1 MLPFL
6 HSGSLAALGR
16 TLLNSVWQMGALW
29 LLYLLLTGNHKRFS
43 AAARHNLALLLAASG
58 CGWFLYSLLVPPDAP
73 GVLAGLSPVFIPAGS
88 LASWI
93 TPLLNLISL
102 VYLLVL
108 LYACIRY
115 LLGFYQLRMLRL
127 RTGRLIPE
135 GLQAFA
141 DRMLPVMG
149 IRRRVRVFLVHW
161 TDTAQTIGFIRP
173 LIFLPVAL
181 LTRLSSQQ
189 VETILLHELQHIRRN
204 DYLINIGMMIFRTLF
219 FFNPFA
225 RFFFRAVTREREL
238 ACDDSVLQWNY
249 PVPVYAEALFALES
263 FRQTSVFSLAADGN
277 NPRLLADRIRRVAG
291 LPASGRSPRTA
302 LLGFSLMAA
311 LFLMAAH
318 FFTPFSRP
326 GGNIESRS
334 RQAATAHPAGQPET
348 IRTILLQETR
358 VLVDVS
364 GNTEAGRSRR
374 RPARKTFDPAPQA
387 TQQVPVVIAWT
398 VAAPAGQPDEEHPAL
413 LYADQVEVRNY
424 SNEQMVAS
432 GPMPMADPGSAPY
445 IPSVSFSYQPAA
457 DTLIPEAL
465 LQQQL
470 KAMLALE
477 KVKND
482 QIRAAISQQMQM
494 KKEELKQM
502 EAEHRRLLER
512 KQNELKP
519 FVEKIRSEIR
529 VRQEAIKA
537 LQKQLAEIGAI
548 YI

>member
-58 CGWFLYSLLVPPDAP
+58 CSWFLYSLLAPPDAL
-73 GVLAGLSPVFIPAGS
+73 GVLAGLAPVFIPAGS

-102 VYLLVL
+102 AYLLVL
-108 LYACIRY
+108 LYSCIRY

-161 TDTAQTIGFIRP
+161 TDTAQTVGFIRP

-181 LTRLSSQQ
+181 LTRLSPQQ

-225 RFFFRAVTREREL
+225 RLFFRAVTKEREL

-263 FRQTSVFSLAADGN
+263 FRQTSAFSLAADGN

-334 RQAATAHPAGQPET
+334 RQAATVPSRQPEA

-358 VLVDVS
+358 VLVNAT
-364 GNTEAGRSRR
+364 GNTEAARSR
-374 RPARKTFDPAPQA
+374 RPARKAFDPVPHT

-398 VAAPAGQPDEEHPAL
+398 VAAPADQPDEEHPAL

-424 SNEQMVAS
+424 SNEQAAAS
-432 GPMPMADPGSAPY
+432 GPMPMAGPGSAPY

-477 KVKND
+477 KMKND
-482 QIRAAISQQMQM
+482 QIRAAISQQVQM

-502 EAEHRRLLER
+502 EAEHHRLIER
-512 KQNELKP
+512 KQDELKP
-519 FVEKIRSEIR
+519 FVEKIRGEIR